1 MGDKGENQE
10 LYTSSFSRP
19 ICLETTVVPTR
30 SPTLLARVAKGSMVG
45 QMAAR
50 MGIRTRPSSPIRVE
64 IMMVDITMP
73 APLTPAAPME
83 RIRARKMNSKRLA
96 AVIGRPNR

>member
-45 QMAAR
+45 AVR
-50 MGIRTRPSSPIRVE
+50 SSDVADRVLHLA
-64 IMMVDITMP
+64 DLHP
-73 APLTPAAPME
+73 AVQQSGTHIQQIVRQL
-83 RIRARKMNSKRLA
+83 RL
-96 AVIGRPNR
+96 GFKG